1 MTQWRQLALPALL
14 LGAAGAGL
22 SPIFMRLSELPPTS
36 SAFYRVFLAL
46 PPLLLWLWAEAPSQP
61 EEKTSPPPGWPL
73 MALAGLFF
81 AGDLF
86 FWHWSVAF
94 TSVANATLLAN
105 FAPVFV
111 TLAAYFLFGTRVSRL
126 FLAGLALTMSGAVI
140 LLGDSLSLSMDHLFG
155 DALGLTTALFLAA
168 YLITVSRLRHYYGA
182 GEIMAKSS
190 VVTALV
196 LLLLALLRGEALLA
210 LSLAGWGVLLGLAW
224 VSHVA
229 GQGLIAFALAH
240 LPATFSA
247 VGLLFEPAI
256 AALAAW
262 ALLGEAMSGW
272 QLTGAGIILSG
283 IYLARHGSG

>member
-1 MTQWRQLALPALL
+1 MKHWRQLALPALL

-22 SPIFMRLSELPPTS
+22 SPIFMRLSELPPTA

-46 PPLLLWLWAEAPSQP
+46 PLLWLWQWAEAPPQQVDRMA
-61 EEKTSPPPGWPL
+61 PPPGWPL

-86 FWHWSVAF
+86 FWHWSVAY

-105 FAPVFV
+105 FAPVLV
-111 TLAAYFLFGTRVSRL
+111 TLAAYFLFGQRVTGR
-126 FLAGLALTMSGAVI
+126 FLAGLMLTMGGAVI

-155 DALGLTTALFLAA
+155 DGLGLTTALFLAA
-168 YLITVSRLRHYYGA
+168 YLITVSRLRQYYGV
-182 GEIMAKSS
+182 GEIMAKST

-196 LLLLALLRGEALLA
+196 LLPLAAMRGEPLLPP
-210 LSLAGWGVLLGLAW
+210 SVSGWVVLLGLAW

-272 QLTGAGIILSG
+272 QLAGAGIILCG
-283 IYLARHGSG
+283 IYLARNGSG